1 MNRMMEVTI
10 LSWLVLEL
18 TDSPFQVAMVGISR
32 MSPMFILGL
41 VAGSIADKFPK
52 KRTMVQLQLF
62 NILVTSI
69 TFFMITFG
77 DIQPI
82 HIFISTF
89 CLGSSWSLD
98 FATRRSFFAG
108 LFEEDKLSNA
118 VSLDVALLFGSL
130 LLGPMFSGALI
141 RLSGFPLAY
150 GMILLFYL
158 LALLILSRVPKSI
171 NDTKNN
177 SDIPI
182 AKQLF
187 EAIHMITSNRSL
199 WSALTVTVALNFFG
213 FPYLQ
218 MVPVIARDVLN
229 ANAFWYG
236 VLVSS
241 AGLGSLIASLLIAAK
256 EIEKKHVVYSLGAT
270 LMLFAVLIFSLSN
283 TYILSLGALILAG
296 VGMSGFATMQPTIAL
311 QSVNKDMQGRSMGA
325 IALGIG
331 AAPPGMWVLG
341 QASEYVG
348 PQSALTIFAIS
359 GIILITILRFTLP
372 ELRNK
377 ERLKKS

>member
-1 MNRMMEVTI
+1 MMEVTI

-18 TDSPFQVAMVGISR
+18 TDSPFQVALVGISR
-32 MSPMFILGL
+32 MSPMFLLGL

-52 KRTMVQLQLF
+52 KRTMVQLQIF
-62 NILVTSI
+62 NIFVTSA
-69 TFFMITFG
+69 TFLMITFG

-82 HIFISTF
+82 HVFLSTF

-98 FATRRSFFAG
+98 FATRRSFFAE
-108 LFEEDKLSNA
+108 LFDEDNLSNA

-150 GMILLFYL
+150 GMILIFYL
-158 LALLILSRVPKSI
+158 FAFLILVRVPKPKRGKVNEI
-171 NDTKNN
+171 
-177 SDIPI
+177 DIPI
-182 AKQLF
+182 KRQLGD
-187 EAIHMITSNRSL
+187 AINMILSNRSL

-218 MVPVIARDVLN
+218 MVPVIARDVLD

-241 AGLGSLIASLLIAAK
+241 AGLGSLVASLFIASK
-256 EIEKKHVVYSLGAT
+256 SIEKKHVIYSLGAT

-283 TYILSLGALILAG
+283 TYIISLSSLIVAG
-296 VGMSGFATMQPTIAL
+296 IGMSGFATMQPTIAL
-311 QSVNKDMQGRSMGA
+311 QAVDKDMQGRSMGA

-331 AAPPGMWVLG
+331 AAPPGMWALG
-341 QASEYVG
+341 QLSEYVG
-348 PQSALTIFAIS
+348 PQNALTVFAIS
-359 GIILITILRFTLP
+359 GIIVITLLRFALP
-372 ELRNK
+372 ELRD
-377 ERLKKS
+377 KKFSS